1 MNYRHAFHAGNQSD
15 VFKHAVLA
23 AVLTY
28 MKQKPAPFRFIDTHA
43 GIGIYDLTSEKA
55 MKTGEWEVGI
65 ARMRKAKRSPAL
77 NNLVGDYMAVQ
88 DKVKPLYAGSPQ
100 IAAEMLRPGDK
111 ALLIEKHERDSVT
124 LKNNYIWAQNVKV
137 IARDGYEA
145 LNALLPA
152 VEKRAVILIDP
163 PFEEEGEEDRLLDA
177 LALIL
182 KKMPTAV
189 ALLWYPVKEMARVNR
204 LLANA
209 KSFKHDKLINMLC
222 MFKAPDDVSLAGN
235 GLIILNPPFGLEA
248 TVRQASKE
256 FCEAL
261 KLPNGFIRIDKL

>member
-1 MNYRHAFHAGNQSD
+1 MNYRHAFHAGNQCD

-23 AVLTY
+23 WVFTY
-28 MKQKPAPFRFIDTHA
+28 MQQKEANFRFIDTHA
-43 GIGIYDLTSEKA
+43 GIGLYDLTSEKA

-65 ARMRKAKRSPAL
+65 QRMRKAKLTPAL
-77 NNLVGDYMAVQ
+77 KAFVGDYMAVQ
-88 DKVKPLYAGSPQ
+88 EKLKPLYAGSPQ

-111 ALLIEKHERDSVT
+111 ALLMEMHERDQVT

-163 PFEEEGEEDRLLDA
+163 PFEVEGEEDRMLDA

-189 ALLWYPVKEMARVNR
+189 VLIWYPVKETLRVDR
-204 LLANA
+204 LMRGA
-209 KSFKHDKLINMLC
+209 KSMKIDKLINMLC
-222 MFKAPDDVSLAGN
+222 MFKPADEETLTGN
-235 GLIILNPPFGLEA
+235 GLIVLNAPFGLENTIRA
-248 TVRQASKE
+248 ASKD
-256 FCEAL
+256 FMTAL
-261 KLPNGFIRIDKL
+261 KCPQGFIRIDRL